1 MRAKPVTR
9 RITLPDGTKRR
20 IYKYGEGADQRLE
33 AEIRALTRSTD
44 EGGPNETFHEFA
56 KRAWYPSLEF
66 TSPLTQRRYISA
78 YRTHIRPRIGDALIG
93 HIRKPLVQEFV
104 FGCLRDGVSA
114 PSIRFCVER
123 ISSVCNLA
131 IDHEILSVNP
141 CVRLKNLPKKSPKR
155 HRAMDLMTA
164 QELLSNTLG
173 TPIGAPVFL
182 ALLIGL
188 RRGEISGLRWSDLDR
203 NVMTLSIQR
212 QRQAQKGMGVVE
224 ADPKSGSKRIIPI
237 PKAVIEEIDRR
248 GDLDSEWI
256 CTRKGQPWTPQKLWK
271 DWILVRGDYGLDEW
285 TFHDLRHGAAGL
297 LHQTGTGDVAISQI
311 LGHSKVDQ
319 TMDYTSATK
328 GAVLAGLERLV
339 QEVGNR

>member
-33 AEIRALTRSTD
+33 AEIQALTRSTD

-56 KRAWYPSLEF
+56 KRVWYPGLEF
-66 TSPLTQRRYISA
+66 VSPLTQRRYTSC
-78 YRTHIRPRIGDALIG
+78 YKSHIRDRLGETPIRAV
-93 HIRKPLVQEFV
+93 RKPVVQDFV
-104 FGCLRDGVSA
+104 HSLLRDGMS
-114 PSIRFCVER
+114 PSTIRFCVER
-123 ISSVCNLA
+123 ISSICNLA

-141 CVRLKNLPKKSPKR
+141 CVRLKNLPKKTPKR

-164 QELLSNTLG
+164 QALLEGTKHTPLG
-173 TPIGAPVFL
+173 EPCFL
-182 ALLIGL
+182 AVVLGL
-188 RRGEISGLRWSDLDR
+188 RRGEISGLMWSDLDR
-203 NVMTLSIQR
+203 RSMTLTVAR

-224 ADPKSGSKRIIPI
+224 ADPKSGSKRVIPI

-256 CTRKGQPWTPQKLWK
+256 CTRKSQPWTPQKLWK